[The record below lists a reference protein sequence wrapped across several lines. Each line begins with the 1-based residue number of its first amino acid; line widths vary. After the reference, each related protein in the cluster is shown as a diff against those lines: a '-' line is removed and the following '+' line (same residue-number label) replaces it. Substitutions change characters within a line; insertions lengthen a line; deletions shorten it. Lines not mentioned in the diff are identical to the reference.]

1 MIGGAPLA
9 QVVRAKNRLDDG
21 VAAAAGGYR
30 DVALNLRVATAAA
43 RSMGVDGHVCEV
55 QLVLQ
60 SFHAL
65 KVRLHCAYDLLSSA
79 ALLRMY
85 PGLRDHKRAET
96 HMCITVYVE
105 SDWVD

>member
-9 QVVRAKNRLDDG
+9 QVVRAKNRLDAG
-21 VAAAAGGYR
+21 GGAAAAAGGYR

-43 RSMGVDGHVCEV
+43 RSLGVDGHVCEV

-65 KVRLHCAYDLLSSA
+65 KVLPYCASDL
-79 ALLRMY
+79 RPCCM
-85 PGLRDHKRAET
+85 
-96 HMCITVYVE
+96 
-105 SDWVD
+105 